1 MPQCSESFNTPNLDY
16 EGWREAL
23 RPYWGRYD
31 PVVMEPKTFTG
42 RACLQRPC
50 GFIAMELSCNAHRI
64 ERTQHDVRS
73 DAVDHYFVCFQVAGE
88 STIIQN
94 NRVVQLAVGD
104 AALVDSARP
113 GTYVSKD
120 GCGQWLSLQLP
131 RRSLVSHLGVD
142 LHGGILG
149 RGGTA
154 AGRALF
160 ALVRDSD
167 TGDGSTVSPVDSY
180 MHLAVYDLI
189 GALFAPSDPVR
200 FSLHADKL
208 FKRICD
214 IIREHFA
221 NPTFGP
227 CEVAAEAGI
236 SLRYVQKL
244 FTAQNSTCSHFI
256 YSVRLNHAARL
267 LERRELL
274 GTNQPLTELAYACGF
289 ADYTNF
295 ARKFRRRFGY
305 SPSVHSGGGGQ
316 GTDDATLGTNPKSRS
331 GF

>member
-1 MPQCSESFNTPNLDY
+1 MPQCSESLSTPELDY

-23 RPYWGRYD
+23 RPYWGRYN

-42 RACLQRPC
+42 RAYLQRLY
-50 GFIAMELSCNAHRI
+50 GFTAMELSCNAHSI

-73 DAVDHYFVCFQVAGE
+73 DSVDHYFVCFQIAGE
-88 STIIQN
+88 ATIIQN
-94 NRVVQLAVGD
+94 DRVVQLAVGD

-113 GTYVSKD
+113 GTYGSKD

-154 AGRALF
+154 TGRALF

-167 TGDGSTVSPVDSY
+167 TGDGSTVSPADSY

-189 GALFAPSDPVR
+189 GALFAPPDSMRV
-200 FSLHADKL
+200 SLHANKL
-208 FKRICD
+208 FKRICN

-221 NPTFGP
+221 DPAFGP
-227 CEVAAEAGI
+227 YEVAVEVGI

-244 FTAQNSTCSHFI
+244 FTAQNSTCSDFI

-274 GTNQPLTELAYACGF
+274 RTNQPLSEIAYACGF
-289 ADYTNF
+289 SDYTNF
-295 ARKFRRRFGY
+295 SRKFRRRFGY

-316 GTDDATLGTNPKSRS
+316 GTGDATFGTNPKSRS
-331 GF
+331 GR